1 MQIGKSIA
9 IGLATLSMT
18 GCVPQVHYSPAMPG
32 LLAKPKAQSC
42 RIEFLRSKLPERPYD
57 ELGGLFVEG
66 STEPEELQAALS
78 RKACE
83 LGADAVLIT
92 RDYTPAFGR
101 VPATMTGT
109 AVRYRVEGAAATPAS
124 SDPCQVAFAV
134 GKWSL
139 CQVAGSAVYVW
150 WTGAGESVAAKFPK
164 GGTGAWLVR
173 RGGKVFEVEAHE
185 CRGENSPTCGQ
196 TAYKPAKDQSWGQ
209 PATGVI
215 PALEDDTQFSFGKSR
230 VELSAKEIL
239 VRLPDGHTIVMPFDR
254 AGIEMGI
261 RDSQRYGLWP
271 APAEQRA
278 TPQEPPQAAA
288 TVVPPDGCKVAYA
301 IGKWSL
307 CQIAD
312 TEVYVWWTGEGAELA
327 AKFPA
332 QGRGPWFLRRE
343 GKTFK
348 VEGHECRGENS
359 PTCGGITQDPVNGE
373 AWEQPA
379 AASGAAVEEATSFSL
394 GKTRFEL
401 TSSEILIRLPD
412 RHTVGIPAGRPV
424 VTMGLWNGPRS
435 ELDGKGNV
443 GSSFFN

>member
-9 IGLATLSMT
+9 IGLSTLSMV
-18 GCVPQVHYSPAMPG
+18 GCVPQVHYSPAMAG
-32 LLAKPKAQSC
+32 LVGKPKAQSC

-66 STEPEELQAALS
+66 STEPEDLQEALS

-109 AVRYRVEGAAATPAS
+109 AVRYRVEGAAAVATPA
-124 SDPCQVAFAV
+124 DPCQVAFAV

-150 WTGAGESVAAKFPK
+150 WTGEGESVAAKFPK
-164 GGTGAWLVR
+164 NGAGAWFVR

-196 TAYKPAKDQSWGQ
+196 TVYKPAKEQSWGQ
-209 PATGVI
+209 PATGAI

-239 VRLPDGHTIVMPFDR
+239 VRLPDGHTIVMPSDR

-271 APAEQRA
+271 APAEQKA
-278 TPQEPPQAAA
+278 APQEPPQAAA
-288 TVVPPDGCKVAYA
+288 TPAPPDACKVAYA

-307 CQIAD
+307 CQVASSA
-312 TEVYVWWTGEGAELA
+312 VYVWWTGSGPELA
-327 AKFPA
+327 AKFPGNGA
-332 QGRGPWFLRRE
+332 GPWFLRRG
-343 GKTFK
+343 GKVVK
-348 VEGHECRGENS
+348 VEGHRCRGENS
-359 PTCGGITQDPVNGE
+359 PTCNFPTQDPVKDE
-373 AWEQPA
+373 RWERPT
-379 AASGAAVEEATSFSL
+379 AVGSPDVNRDMEFKL
-394 GKTRFEL
+394 GKTHFEL
-401 TSSEILIRLPD
+401 FPKQLVVHLPD
-412 RHTVGIPAGRPV
+412 GFTVGIPDDRATV
-424 VTMGLWNGPRS
+424 DMGYRDEQRS
-435 ELDGKGNV
+435 AL
-443 GSSFFN
+443 